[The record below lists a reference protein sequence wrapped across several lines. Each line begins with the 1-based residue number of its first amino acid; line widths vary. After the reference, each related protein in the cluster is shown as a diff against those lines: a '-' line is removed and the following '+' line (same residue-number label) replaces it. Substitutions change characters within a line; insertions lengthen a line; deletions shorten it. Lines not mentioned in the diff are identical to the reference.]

1 MFEGT
6 AYAAT
11 GAAAGGGMEGLL
23 LQLPMFLAIGA
34 IFYFL
39 LIRPQ
44 QKRMKEHREMV
55 AAVSRGDEV
64 VTQGGV
70 VGKVTKVSDTE
81 VTVEIAKDVKIQV
94 IKTTLAEVRSRTVP
108 KAANDEKKTVSKS

>member
-11 GAAAGGGMEGLL
+11 GAAGGGIGYTLMQFAPFLL
-23 LQLPMFLAIGA
+23 IFVV
-34 IFYFL
+34 FYFL

-44 QKRMKEHREMV
+44 QKRMKEHRAMI
-55 AAVSRGDEV
+55 AAVTRGDEV

-70 VGKVTKVSDTE
+70 VGKVTKVTE
-81 VTVEIAKDVKIQV
+81 TEATVEIAKDVKIQV
-94 IKTTLAEVRSRTVP
+94 IKATLAEVRSRTAP
-108 KAANDEKKTVSKS
+108 KAANDDKTVSKT